1 MKVHQLSVT
10 YLGEQDRVL
19 VRINTTD
26 AEELRLW
33 FTRRLTIGL
42 WPVLNK
48 VSTEQLV
55 KLEASVTSGTAPAD
69 DDMKKM
75 LADFRKQEFLQQAD
89 FDTPYNEQ
97 QHTLPLGEEP
107 LLVTDVSITP
117 LPGSMVR
124 MDFVEKPPGDGSP
137 RSFQLELDPQ
147 LMQGLLHLTR
157 QALAQADWQ
166 VPLTAADLAAVQSD
180 ANNDAGEDTAPQ
192 RPRYLN

>member
-19 VRINTTD
+19 VRINTTE

-33 FTRRLTIGL
+33 FTRRLTLGL
-42 WPVLNK
+42 WPLLNK
-48 VSTEQLV
+48 VLTEQLV
-55 KLEASVTSGTAPAD
+55 KLEATVTSGTGAD
-69 DDMKKM
+69 EDMKAM

-89 FDTPYNEQ
+89 FDTPYNEKQ
-97 QHTLPLGEEP
+97 NSLPLGEDP

-124 MDFVEKPPGDGSP
+124 LDFVEKPPGDGAP

-157 QALAQADWQ
+157 QALVQADWQ
-166 VPLTAADLAAVQSD
+166 VPQAV
-180 ANNDAGEDTAPQ
+180 ATPAEPEAPDDPSQ
-192 RPRYLN
+192 GRPRYLN